1 MTFFPPYRLYGV
13 VVDLSPGDTTDLDGG
28 YPDIG
33 PYSGGAPY
41 YLTAAWNDSAAV
53 PSVFKVGDGSVTTVN
68 GVQYWNA
75 PLTAGTSYG
84 LVIRVEI
91 VSDNGEPLV
100 THSEQMSVSTPLG
113 YSPAGVGIG
122 VILIIAAITAAV
134 VGVVLGLLWY
144 R

>member
-1 MTFFPPYRLYGV
+1 M
-13 VVDLSPGDTTDLDGG
+13 VDLSPGDTTDLDSG

-33 PYSGGAPY
+33 LYFNGAGY

-53 PSVFKVGDGSVTTVN
+53 PSLFKVGDGSLTMAN

-75 PLTAGTSYG
+75 PLSADTSYG

-100 THSEQMSVSTPLG
+100 THSEQLSVSTPLG
-113 YSPAGVGIG
+113 YSPAGVAIG
-122 VILIIAAITAAV
+122 VILIIAAIVAAV